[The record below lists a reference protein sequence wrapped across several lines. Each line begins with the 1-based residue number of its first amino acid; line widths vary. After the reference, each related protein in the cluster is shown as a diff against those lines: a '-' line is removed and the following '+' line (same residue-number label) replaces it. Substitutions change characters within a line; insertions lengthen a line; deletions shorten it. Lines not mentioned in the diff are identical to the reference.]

1 VEDKKGDSRTEQSIE
16 EFEKLLHD
24 EEKKALGGITSENL
38 KKPLALI
45 YGKLCVDIKAL
56 KEARLLEAERALE
69 GLIRLQQLLDNKPE
83 RIVELRGVK
92 ALSDREVDEQI
103 QKRLEKLGK
112 TLDVTP
118 PPIEEQH

>member
-1 VEDKKGDSRTEQSIE
+1 VEDKNGDSRTQQSIE
-16 EFEKLLHD
+16 EFEKLLHE

-112 TLDVTP
+112 AIDVTP
-118 PPIEEQH
+118 PIGEQH